1 MNSVL
6 TLKRGIS
13 AEIYKFRSTF
23 VFWFIILAPAF
34 IPFINLIVFLRK
46 GDEILERGGTA
57 WGNLMQYSSGPSNF
71 LFPFFVFIVA
81 LFVNNIEWSS
91 NTWKLIY
98 AQPLQRLNVYFS
110 KLIVFILMIFFSL
123 MLFGALIIV
132 AGKIVHATNPDLGFG
147 EPIDLVLLFG
157 NTFRTFLATLGFASI
172 QFYIGQRTKNLILP
186 LGIGIAGIISFMI
199 LVQGWEYAVYHP
211 YGFHAL
217 AASPYTGEHSLLL
230 ENLRPITLSLAVCAV
245 VSGIGALDALKKR
258 II

>member
-6 TLKRGIS
+6 ALQRGIS

-34 IPFINLIVFLRK
+34 IPVINLMVFLKR

-57 WGNLMQYSSGPSNF
+57 WGNLVQYSINPSNF
-71 LFPFFVFIVA
+71 LIPFFIFIVA
-81 LFVNNIEWSS
+81 LFVNNIEWTS

-98 AQPLQRLNVYFS
+98 AQPLKRLNVYLS

-132 AGKIVHATNPDLGFG
+132 VGKIVHVTNPDLGFG
-147 EPIDLVLLFG
+147 EPVDMVLVFG
-157 NTFRTFLATLGFASI
+157 NTFRIFLATLGFATI

-186 LGIGIAGIISFMI
+186 LGVGIAGIISFMI
-199 LVQGWEYAVYHP
+199 LIQGWEYAIYHP
-211 YGFHAL
+211 YGYHSL
-217 AASPYTGEHSLLL
+217 AVVPYTGEHGALL
-230 ENLRPITLSLAVCAV
+230 ENLRPIALSLAVCVFVA
-245 VSGIGALDALKKR
+245 SIGAIDALRKR
-258 II
+258 IV

>member
-6 TLKRGIS
+6 ALQRGIS

-57 WGNLMQYSSGPSNF
+57 WGNLMQYSTGPSNF

-81 LFVNNIEWSS
+81 LFVNNIEWTS

-98 AQPLQRLNVYFS
+98 AQPLRRLNVYLS

-123 MLFGALIIV
+123 MLFGALLIV
-132 AGKIVHATNPDLGFG
+132 VGKIVHATNPDLGFG
-147 EPIDLVLLFG
+147 DPIDLVLLFG

-172 QFYIGQRTKNLILP
+172 QFFIGQRTKNLILP

-211 YGFHAL
+211 YGYHAL
-217 AASPYTGEHSLLL
+217 AASPYTGDHGVLL

-245 VSGIGALDALKKR
+245 VSVIGAIDVMRKR